1 MYLSH
6 SKEVLKELDDID
18 NGIGLPNW
26 KLTLFLGCSW
36 FTVLLIL
43 IKGVRS
49 SGKASYFLALFPYV
63 VMGVLLVRA
72 VTLPGAG
79 DGILYFITPQ
89 WDKIMDPDVSF
100 AYIAKWLSS

>member
-100 AYIAKWLSS
+100 AYIAK